1 MNIFLQRVRA
11 DRRRAGATVTLFVSL
26 AVLGGCADL
35 LDVELPAQLGDEAL
49 ESPTGAEGQINTIM
63 AHFEHGHDEFLI
75 ETWGRE
81 SFGEPATAQ
90 GTARFT
96 AYEYR
101 TEASTNSTG
110 GYYNQFMKAK
120 RFSYNLHD
128 LLANDSEWTAAAV
141 PDRAKFLAIT
151 SLYAGAT
158 LSWMGSAL
166 CEAVSD
172 GPLLTSAQTL
182 ALAETWLT
190 QSLGEIAAVPGGDFE
205 MPYSASTS
213 AKTMAL
219 GLRAQVR
226 WMAGDTGGALADA
239 EQVPAGFK
247 AYVTRDGDA
256 GRRNTAWLI
265 SSFGVNMLMYDVID
279 WWDGPANPVTG
290 QAWPDVIP
298 FTGWINLGILP
309 DGRAVRE
316 DGLPIRTKGPYTTAD
331 EQANAT
337 RDTRVKHF
345 TAEGRAG
352 AGGDFVYVVDR
363 YTKADSDIP
372 LVNWKEMV
380 LIRAEIGGGQ
390 TAIDLVNELR
400 TADGL
405 PLVTYAD
412 PSNAEQIRYMIFEE
426 RRRALFAEGRFFYTK
441 LKNTDVLWFP
451 RNDGKMKSLG
461 NPFFG
466 GVRFLMP
473 RDEYELNE
481 GLSLSDRATGCP
493 EHERPVQY

>member
-1 MNIFLQRVRA
+1 MNTFPQRVRA
-11 DRRRAGATVTLFVSL
+11 DRRGAGAAVTLFVSL
-26 AVLGGCADL
+26 AVLGGCSDI

-63 AHFEHGHDEFLI
+63 AHFEAGHNEFLI
-75 ETWGRE
+75 QTWGRE
-81 SFGEPATAQ
+81 GFGEPATAQ
-90 GTARFT
+90 GTARFP
-96 AYEYR
+96 AYEYHPG
-101 TEASTNSTG
+101 ASTDAVG
-110 GYYNQFMKAK
+110 GYYNQMMKAK
-120 RFSYNLHD
+120 RFAFNLHD
-128 LLANDSEWTAAAV
+128 KLKNDPEWTAEAV
-141 PDRAKFLAIT
+141 PERAQFLAIT
-151 SLYAGAT
+151 SLYAGAV
-158 LSWMGSAL
+158 LGWMGSTL
-166 CEAVSD
+166 CESVID

-182 ALAETWLT
+182 VLADTWLT
-190 QSLGEIAAVPGGDFE
+190 QSLAEIASAGDFE
-205 MPYSASTS
+205 MPYAAASS
-213 AKTMAL
+213 AKTMAY

-226 WMAGDTGGALADA
+226 WMAGDAEGARADA
-239 EQVPAGFK
+239 EQVPSGFM
-247 AYVTRDGDA
+247 ANVTRDGDA

-279 WWDGPANPVTG
+279 FWDGPPNPVTG
-290 QAWPDVIP
+290 QPWPNPIP

-316 DGLPIRTKGPYTTAD
+316 DGLPIRTQGPHTTAE

-352 AGGDFVYVVDR
+352 AGGSFVYVVDR
-363 YTKADSDIP
+363 YTKADDDIP

-441 LKNTDVLWFP
+441 LQNTDIMWFP

-481 GLSLSDRATGCP
+481 ALSLADRATGCP
-493 EHERPVQY
+493 EHQRPVQY

>member
-1 MNIFLQRVRA
+1 MNAFLQRVRA
-11 DRRRAGATVTLFVSL
+11 DRRGAGAAVTLFVSL
-26 AVLGGCADL
+26 AALGGCSDI

-49 ESPTGAEGQINTIM
+49 ESPQGAEGQINTIM
-63 AHFEHGHDEFLI
+63 AHFEHGHNEFLI
-75 ETWGRE
+75 EAWGRE

-101 TEASTNSTG
+101 PYASTNNTA
-110 GYYNQFMKAK
+110 GYHNQMMKAK
-120 RFSYNLHD
+120 RFAFRLHD
-128 LLANDSEWTAAAV
+128 RLVEEWTVEDV
-141 PDRAKFLAIT
+141 PDRAQFLAIS

-158 LSWMGSAL
+158 LSWMGASL
-166 CEAVSD
+166 CEAVID
-172 GPLLTSAQTL
+172 GPLLTSAETL
-182 ALAETWLT
+182 AEAERWLTQALAE
-190 QSLGEIAAVPGGDFE
+190 IAASAGGDFE
-205 MPYSASTS
+205 MPYAAASSAR
-213 AKTMAL
+213 TMAY

-226 WMAGDTGGALADA
+226 WMAGDAEGARADA
-239 EQVPAGFK
+239 EQVPPGFV

-279 WWDGPANPVTG
+279 FWEGPPNPVTG
-290 QAWPDVIP
+290 QPWPNPIP

-316 DGLPIRTKGPYTTAD
+316 DGLPIRTEGPYTTAEELAD
-331 EQANAT
+331 AI
-337 RDTRVKHF
+337 RDTRVQHF

-352 AGGDFVYVVDR
+352 AGGSFVYVVNR
-363 YTKADSDIP
+363 YTKADDDIP

-380 LIRAEIGGGQ
+380 LIRAEIAGGQ
-390 TAIDLVNELR
+390 RAIELVNELR
-400 TADGL
+400 AADDL

-412 PSNAEQIRYMIFEE
+412 ASNEQQIRYMIFEE

-441 LKNTDVLWFP
+441 LQNTDVLWFP
-451 RNDGKMKSLG
+451 RNVGKMANLG

-473 RDEYELNE
+473 QDEYELNE
-481 GLSLSDRATGCP
+481 NLTLADRATGCP
-493 EHERPVQY
+493 EHQRPVQF